1 MGPLVLVELHQ
12 VLKILLV
19 VLESFSLFYIIFLFP
34 DIFSQGFSKSES
46 LYLSTY
52 EGFYS
57 FCKGP
62 LVRQ

>member
-52 EGFYS
+52 KALIPFA
-57 FCKGP
+57 K
-62 LVRQ
+62 VH